1 MRGRKNRL
9 EAGEEVKSRK
19 SSRSKQSL
27 ISVSTLVAL
36 RMLVSTKL
44 TYFVLRIYQVD
55 LGLDSVKAVK

>member
-1 MRGRKNRL
+1 MRGRENRL
-9 EAGEEVKSRK
+9 EVGEEVKSRK
-19 SSRSKQSL
+19 SSRSKPSL
-27 ISVSTLVAL
+27 ISVSTLLAL